1 MVIFINMKD
10 YIKQTLRES
19 LISEGDLT
27 KTEVKKMIKKEFDT
41 SDFKS
46 KIEKI
51 IKDRIKNEKYLE
63 DKVVD
68 ITKNVLTQLYKNL
81 WVKRAF
87 WRNNLSNKSV

>member
-1 MVIFINMKD
+1 MKD
-10 YIKQTLRES
+10 
-19 LISEGDLT
+19 LIRQRLNEELNKSDVKSE
-27 KTEVKKMIKKEFDT
+27 IKKYMDS

-51 IKDRIKNEKYLE
+51 VKDRIKNEKELE

-87 WRNNLSNKSV
+87 WKNGLSNKST